1 MEKQEVIPIPEYQ
14 METKNLTLG
23 LYDYSEVQQNVITLI
38 QQQLEKY
45 MTKDAKEAVVRID
58 SMGEPYIVIDTDEA
72 SSKKN
77 KAYVIEEVRKMF
89 DKTITFRWRHPT
101 WGENIKTTCPIVTA
115 IHDVEGKHYI
125 KVNYNRW
132 AIPFLIW
139 YGKGVGGTVYDKT
152 ISLTLQ
158 GKYTKRIYK
167 LICGYRDKDHYDY
180 RIEQFC
186 QDFNL
191 PNSYKNNI
199 TILKNK
205 VLETAKRDINAT
217 SSDVTFDYEIITER
231 LHPKRKAKAVGIRFF
246 PHWKKTR
253 DNLNQQDQKLYSKCY
268 RIVSICHVPET
279 DIVTICDLLLNNGM
293 MKIVC
298 ERWDYYEDRI
308 CAGDRMASG
317 QPYTTNIAINSMKK
331 MMREELEKLGVDPR
345 KMSCLYPKGEE

>member
-14 METKNLTLG
+14 LESKNLTLG
-23 LYDYSEVQQNVITLI
+23 MYDYSEVQQNVITLI

-45 MTKDAKEAVVRID
+45 MTKDAKEAVVRLD

-101 WGENIKTTCPIVTA
+101 WGEDIKTTCPIVTA
-115 IHDVEGKHYI
+115 IHDVVGKHYI

-167 LICGYRDKDHYDY
+167 LICSYRDKDHYDY
-180 RIEQFC
+180 DIKQFC
-186 QDFNL
+186 KDFNIAKSYT
-191 PNSYKNNI
+191 PNKIKNL
-199 TILKNK
+199 ILKK
-205 VLETAKRDINAT
+205 AKEDIDMAN
-217 SSDVTFDYEIITER
+217 SDVTFDYEILTVK
-231 LHPKRKAKAVGIRFF
+231 LGKAKPKADKIRFY

-253 DNLNQQDQKLYSKCY
+253 NNLNKEDTKLYSKCY
-268 RIVSICHVPET
+268 RIISVCNVPET
-279 DIVTICDLLLNNGM
+279 DVVTICDLLLNNGM

-317 QPYTTNIAINSMKK
+317 QPYTTAIAINSMRK

-345 KMSCLYPKGEE
+345 KMSCLYPKGQE

>member
-14 METKNLTLG
+14 LETKNLTLG

-45 MTKDAKEAVVRID
+45 MTKDAKEAVVRLD

-101 WGENIKTTCPIVTA
+101 WGEDIKTTCPIVTA
-115 IHDVEGKHYI
+115 IHDVVGKHYI

-167 LICGYRDKDHYDY
+167 LICSYRDKDHYDY
-180 RIEQFC
+180 DIKQFC
-186 QDFNL
+186 KDFNIAKSYT
-191 PNSYKNNI
+191 PNKIKNL
-199 TILKNK
+199 ILKK
-205 VLETAKRDINAT
+205 AKEDIDMAN
-217 SSDVTFDYEIITER
+217 SDVTFDYEILTVK
-231 LHPKRKAKAVGIRFF
+231 LGKAKPKADKIRFY

-253 DNLNQQDQKLYSKCY
+253 NNLNKEDTKLYSKCY
-268 RIVSICHVPET
+268 RIISVCNVPET
-279 DIVTICDLLLNNGM
+279 DVVTICDLLLNNGM

-317 QPYTTNIAINSMKK
+317 QPYTTAIAINSMRK

>member
-14 METKNLTLG
+14 LESKNLTLG
-23 LYDYSEVQQNVITLI
+23 MYDYSEVQQNVITLI

-45 MTKDAKEAVVRID
+45 MTKDAKEAVVRLD

-101 WGENIKTTCPIVTA
+101 WGEDIKTTCPIVTA
-115 IHDVEGKHYI
+115 IHDVVGKHYI

-167 LICGYRDKDHYDY
+167 LICSYRDKDHYDY
-180 RIEQFC
+180 DIKQFC
-186 QDFNL
+186 KDFNIAKSYT
-191 PNSYKNNI
+191 PNKIKNL
-199 TILKNK
+199 ILKK
-205 VLETAKRDINAT
+205 AKEDIDMAN
-217 SSDVTFDYEIITER
+217 SDVTFDYEILTVK
-231 LHPKRKAKAVGIRFF
+231 LGKAKPKADKIRFY

-253 DNLNQQDQKLYSKCY
+253 NNLNKEDTKFYSKCY
-268 RIVSICHVPET
+268 RIISVCNVPET
-279 DIVTICDLLLNNGM
+279 DVVTICDLLLNNGM
-293 MKIVC
+293 MNIVC
-298 ERWDYYEDRI
+298 KRWDYYEDRI

-317 QPYTTNIAINSMKK
+317 QPYTTAIAINSMRK

-345 KMSCLYPKGEE
+345 KMSCLYPKGQE

>member
-1 MEKQEVIPIPEYQ
+1 MEKQEVIPIPDYQ
-14 METKNLTLG
+14 LESKNLTLG
-23 LYDYSEVQQNVITLI
+23 MYDYSEVQQNVITLI

-45 MTKDAKEAVVRID
+45 MTKDAKEAVVRLD

-101 WGENIKTTCPIVTA
+101 WGEDIKTTCPIVTA
-115 IHDVEGKHYI
+115 IHDIVGQHKV

-167 LICGYRDKDHYDY
+167 LICSYRDKEYYDY
-180 RIEQFC
+180 DIKQFC
-186 QDFNL
+186 KDYNL
-191 PNSYKNNI
+191 SKTYSDNI
-199 TILKNK
+199 TFLKK
-205 VLETAKRDINAT
+205 RVLDTAVRDIEAT
-217 SSDVTFDYEIITER
+217 NSEVTFTYQILTTKQ
-231 LHPKRKAKAVGIRFF
+231 PKRKAKAVGIRFF
-246 PHWKKTR
+246 PIWKKTR
-253 DNLNQQDQKLYSKCY
+253 DNLSKEDLKLYSKCY
-268 RIVSICHVPET
+268 RIISLCHVPET

-298 ERWDYYEDRI
+298 ERWDYYEDKI

-317 QPYTTNIAINSMKK
+317 QPYTTAIAINAMRK
-331 MMREELEKLGVDPR
+331 MMREELEELGVDPR
-345 KMSCLYPKGEE
+345 KMSCLYPKGQE

>member
-14 METKNLTLG
+14 LESKNLTLG
-23 LYDYSEVQQNVITLI
+23 MYDYSEVQQNVITLI

-45 MTKDAKEAVVRID
+45 MTKDAKEAVVRLD

-101 WGENIKTTCPIVTA
+101 WGEDIKTTCPIVTA
-115 IHDVEGKHYI
+115 IHDVVGKHYI

-167 LICGYRDKDHYDY
+167 LICSYRDKDHYDY
-180 RIEQFC
+180 DIKQFC
-186 QDFNL
+186 KDFNIAKSYT
-191 PNSYKNNI
+191 PNKIKNL
-199 TILKNK
+199 ILKK
-205 VLETAKRDINAT
+205 AKEDIDMAN
-217 SSDVTFDYEIITER
+217 SDVTFDYEILTVK
-231 LHPKRKAKAVGIRFF
+231 LGKAKPKADKIRFY

-253 DNLNQQDQKLYSKCY
+253 NNLNKEDTKLYSKCY
-268 RIVSICHVPET
+268 RIISVCNVPES
-279 DIVTICDLLLNNGM
+279 DVVTICDLLLNNGM

-317 QPYTTNIAINSMKK
+317 QPYTTAIAINSMRK

-345 KMSCLYPKGEE
+345 KMSCLYPKGQE

>member
-14 METKNLTLG
+14 LESKNLTLG
-23 LYDYSEVQQNVITLI
+23 MYDYSEVQQNVITLI

-45 MTKDAKEAVVRID
+45 MTKDAKEAVVRLD

-101 WGENIKTTCPIVTA
+101 WGEDIKTTCPIVTA
-115 IHDVEGKHYI
+115 IHDVVGKHYI

-167 LICGYRDKDHYDY
+167 LICSYRDKDHYDY
-180 RIEQFC
+180 DIKQFC
-186 QDFNL
+186 KDFNIAKSYT
-191 PNSYKNNI
+191 PNKIKNL
-199 TILKNK
+199 ILKK
-205 VLETAKRDINAT
+205 AKEDIDMAN
-217 SSDVTFDYEIITER
+217 SDVTFDYEILTVK
-231 LHPKRKAKAVGIRFF
+231 LGKAKPKADKIRFY

-253 DNLNQQDQKLYSKCY
+253 NNLNKEDTKLYSKCY
-268 RIVSICHVPET
+268 RIISVCNVPET
-279 DIVTICDLLLNNGM
+279 DVVTICDLLLNNGM

-317 QPYTTNIAINSMKK
+317 QPYTTAIAINSMRK

>member
-14 METKNLTLG
+14 LESKNLTLG
-23 LYDYSEVQQNVITLI
+23 MYDYSEVQQNVITLI

-45 MTKDAKEAVVRID
+45 MTKDAKEAVVRLD

-101 WGENIKTTCPIVTA
+101 WGEDIKTTCPIVTA
-115 IHDVEGKHYI
+115 IHDVVGKHYI

-167 LICGYRDKDHYDY
+167 LICSYRDKDHYDY
-180 RIEQFC
+180 DIKQFC
-186 QDFNL
+186 KDFNIAKSYT
-191 PNSYKNNI
+191 PNKIKNL
-199 TILKNK
+199 ILKK
-205 VLETAKRDINAT
+205 AKEDIDMAN
-217 SSDVTFDYEIITER
+217 SDVTFDYEILTVK
-231 LHPKRKAKAVGIRFF
+231 LGKAKPKADKIRFY

-253 DNLNQQDQKLYSKCY
+253 DNLSKEDLKLYSKCY
-268 RIVSICHVPET
+268 RIISLCHVPET
-279 DIVTICDLLLNNGM
+279 DVVTICDLLLNNGM

-317 QPYTTNIAINSMKK
+317 QPYTTAIAINSMRK

-345 KMSCLYPKGEE
+345 KMSCLYPKGQE

>member
-14 METKNLTLG
+14 LESKNLTLG
-23 LYDYSEVQQNVITLI
+23 MYDYSEVQQNVITLI

-45 MTKDAKEAVVRID
+45 MTKDAKEAVVRLD

-101 WGENIKTTCPIVTA
+101 WGEDIKTTCPIVTA
-115 IHDVEGKHYI
+115 IHDVVGKHYI

-167 LICGYRDKDHYDY
+167 LICSYRDKDHYDY
-180 RIEQFC
+180 DIKQFC
-186 QDFNL
+186 KDFNIAKSYT
-191 PNSYKNNI
+191 PNKIKNL
-199 TILKNK
+199 ILKK
-205 VLETAKRDINAT
+205 AKEDIDMAN
-217 SSDVTFDYEIITER
+217 SDVTFDYEILTVK
-231 LHPKRKAKAVGIRFF
+231 LGKAKPKADKIRFY

-253 DNLNQQDQKLYSKCY
+253 NNLNKEDTKLYSKCY
-268 RIVSICHVPET
+268 RIISVCNVPET
-279 DIVTICDLLLNNGM
+279 DVVTICDLLLNNGM
-293 MKIVC
+293 MNIVC

-317 QPYTTNIAINSMKK
+317 QPYTTAIAINSMRK

-345 KMSCLYPKGEE
+345 KMSCLYPKGQE

>member
-14 METKNLTLG
+14 LESKNLTLG
-23 LYDYSEVQQNVITLI
+23 MYDYSEVQQNVITLI

-45 MTKDAKEAVVRID
+45 MTKDAKEAVVRLD

-101 WGENIKTTCPIVTA
+101 WGEDIKTTCPIVTA
-115 IHDVEGKHYI
+115 IHDVVGKHYI

-167 LICGYRDKDHYDY
+167 LICSYRDKDHYDY
-180 RIEQFC
+180 DIKQFC
-186 QDFNL
+186 KDFNIAKSYT
-191 PNSYKNNI
+191 PNKIKNL
-199 TILKNK
+199 ILKK
-205 VLETAKRDINAT
+205 AKEDIDMAN
-217 SSDVTFDYEIITER
+217 SDVTFDYEILTVK
-231 LHPKRKAKAVGIRFF
+231 LGKAKPKADKIRFY

-253 DNLNQQDQKLYSKCY
+253 NNLNKEDTKLYSKCY
-268 RIVSICHVPET
+268 RIISVCNVPET
-279 DIVTICDLLLNNGM
+279 DVVTICDLLLNNGM

-317 QPYTTNIAINSMKK
+317 QPYTTAIAINSMRK

-345 KMSCLYPKGEE
+345 KMSCLHPKGQE

>member
-14 METKNLTLG
+14 LESKNLTLG
-23 LYDYSEVQQNVITLI
+23 MYDYSEVQQNVITLI

-45 MTKDAKEAVVRID
+45 MTKDAKEAVVRLD

-101 WGENIKTTCPIVTA
+101 WGEDIKTTCPIVTA
-115 IHDVEGKHYI
+115 IHDVVGKHYI

-167 LICGYRDKDHYDY
+167 LICSYRDKAHYDY
-180 RIEQFC
+180 DIKQFC
-186 QDFNL
+186 KDFNIAKSYT
-191 PNSYKNNI
+191 PNKIKNL
-199 TILKNK
+199 ILKK
-205 VLETAKRDINAT
+205 AKDDIDMAN
-217 SSDVTFDYEIITER
+217 SDVTFDYEILTVK
-231 LHPKRKAKAVGIRFF
+231 LGKAKPKADKIRFY

-253 DNLNQQDQKLYSKCY
+253 NNLNKEDTKLYSKCY
-268 RIVSICHVPET
+268 RIISVCNVPET
-279 DIVTICDLLLNNGM
+279 DVVTICDLLLNNGM

-317 QPYTTNIAINSMKK
+317 QPYTTAIAINSMRK

-345 KMSCLYPKGEE
+345 KMSCLYPKGQE

>member
-14 METKNLTLG
+14 LESKNLTLG
-23 LYDYSEVQQNVITLI
+23 MYDYSEVQQNVITLI

-45 MTKDAKEAVVRID
+45 MTKDAKEAVVRLD

-101 WGENIKTTCPIVTA
+101 WGEDIKTTCPIVTA
-115 IHDVEGKHYI
+115 IHDVVGKHYI

-167 LICGYRDKDHYDY
+167 LICSYRDKDHYDY
-180 RIEQFC
+180 DIKQFC
-186 QDFNL
+186 KDFNIAKSYT
-191 PNSYKNNI
+191 PNKIKNL
-199 TILKNK
+199 ILKK
-205 VLETAKRDINAT
+205 AKEDIDMAN
-217 SSDVTFDYEIITER
+217 SDVTFDYEILTVK
-231 LHPKRKAKAVGIRFF
+231 LGKAKPKADKIRFY

-253 DNLNQQDQKLYSKCY
+253 NNLNKEDTKLYSKCY
-268 RIVSICHVPET
+268 RIISVCNVPET

-317 QPYTTNIAINSMKK
+317 QPYTTAIAINSMRK

-345 KMSCLYPKGEE
+345 KMSCLYPKGQE

>member
-14 METKNLTLG
+14 LESKNLTLG
-23 LYDYSEVQQNVITLI
+23 MYDYSEVQQNVITLI

-45 MTKDAKEAVVRID
+45 MTKDAKEAVVRLD

-101 WGENIKTTCPIVTA
+101 WGEDIKTTCPIVTA
-115 IHDVEGKHYI
+115 IHDVVGKHYI

-167 LICGYRDKDHYDY
+167 LICSYRDKDHYDY
-180 RIEQFC
+180 DIKQFC
-186 QDFNL
+186 KDFNIAKSYT
-191 PNSYKNNI
+191 PNKIKNL
-199 TILKNK
+199 ILKK
-205 VLETAKRDINAT
+205 AKEDIDMAN
-217 SSDVTFDYEIITER
+217 SDVTFDYEILTVK
-231 LHPKRKAKAVGIRFF
+231 LGKAKPKADKIRFY

-253 DNLNQQDQKLYSKCY
+253 NNLNKEDTKLYSKCY
-268 RIVSICHVPET
+268 RIISVCNVPET
-279 DIVTICDLLLNNGM
+279 DVVTICDLLLNNGM

-308 CAGDRMASG
+308 CAGDGRASG
-317 QPYTTNIAINSMKK
+317 QPYTTAIAINSMRK

>member
-14 METKNLTLG
+14 LESKNLTLG
-23 LYDYSEVQQNVITLI
+23 MYDYSEVQQNVITLI

-45 MTKDAKEAVVRID
+45 MTKDAKEAVVRLD

-101 WGENIKTTCPIVTA
+101 WGEDIKTTCPIVTA
-115 IHDVEGKHYI
+115 IHDVVGKHYI

-167 LICGYRDKDHYDY
+167 LICSYRDKDHYDY
-180 RIEQFC
+180 DIKQFC
-186 QDFNL
+186 KDFNIAKSYT
-191 PNSYKNNI
+191 PNKIKNL
-199 TILKNK
+199 ILKK
-205 VLETAKRDINAT
+205 AKEDIDMAN
-217 SSDVTFDYEIITER
+217 SDVTFDYEILTVK
-231 LHPKRKAKAVGIRFF
+231 LGKAKPKADKIRLY

-253 DNLNQQDQKLYSKCY
+253 NNLNKEDTKLYSKCY
-268 RIVSICHVPET
+268 RIISVCNVPET
-279 DIVTICDLLLNNGM
+279 DVVTICDLLLNNGM

-317 QPYTTNIAINSMKK
+317 QPYTTAIAINSMRK